1 MRTLS
6 TKLRLTFNGISMI
19 TNIEDIKKYEE
30 LSRLIEP
37 GAARRQ
43 ELLAK
48 VNQYTEGFLETIH
61 ARNAFIKEGPDGLGI
76 KDAAIG
82 EHGVEMDDILKLYK
96 DDVEQQGISTV
107 SGKFFG
113 YIAPCSM
120 FYSALGDYIAAI
132 TDPFSVDY
140 SASPGAVRMEKM
152 LLDWMAD
159 LVGYP
164 AGVQGNLSSGGSLAT
179 LICIVTARE
188 SHEIKARDFDK
199 AVVYVTEL
207 THHCL
212 RKGLHVAGMGE
223 SIIRYVPVDEGYR
236 MNADALANCI
246 EKDKQ
251 QGLRPWLVVGS
262 AGTTDLGNVDP
273 MDAIA
278 DVAAEHKIWFHVDGA
293 YGGFFLLSDL
303 VKDKFKGV
311 DRSDSIVMNPHKTL
325 YTPFGLGA
333 AIIKNGELLYKAHHY
348 TASYLQDNYLE
359 QDELSPADLGPELTR
374 HFRAL
379 RLWLPL
385 KLIGVAPFRA
395 ALSEKILLTRYA
407 YEKMATQ
414 DRFEMGPYPE
424 LSTFAFR
431 YLPAEGDI
439 DEFNRRLIDE
449 LRKDG
454 RIFLSSTV
462 LDGKYMIRVNV
473 LSYRT
478 HLETM
483 DLAIKVLN
491 ENIRKLI

>member
-1 MRTLS
+1 MSDL
-6 TKLRLTFNGISMI
+6 KEQIKQY
-19 TNIEDIKKYEE
+19 EDQ
-30 LSRLIEP
+30 SRLIEP
-37 GAARRQ
+37 GAERRQ
-43 ELLAK
+43 DLLEK

-61 ARNAFIKEGPDGLGI
+61 ARNAYKKEGLDGKGI
-76 KDAAIG
+76 RDAGIDERG
-82 EHGVEMDDILKLYK
+82 LDMDSILNLYK
-96 DDVEQQGISTV
+96 ENVEQQGITTV
-107 SGKFFG
+107 SGKFMG

-132 TDPFSVDY
+132 TDPYSVDY
-140 SASPGAVRMEKM
+140 SASPGAVRMEKL
-152 LLDWMAD
+152 LLDWMAA

-164 AGVQGNLSSGGSLAT
+164 QGALGNLASGGSIAT

-188 SHEIKARDFDK
+188 SHGIKARDFENT
-199 AVVYVTEL
+199 VVYATQL

-223 SIIRYVPVDEGYR
+223 CVIRNVPVDDGYR
-236 MNADALANCI
+236 MKADALAECI
-246 EKDKQ
+246 ENDKK

-262 AGTTDLGNVDP
+262 AGTTDLGNIDP
-273 MDAIA
+273 LDAIA
-278 DVAAEHKIWFHVDGA
+278 DVAGEHKLWFHVDGA
-293 YGGFFLLSDL
+293 YGGFFILSDL

-311 DRSDSIVMNPHKTL
+311 ERSDSIVMNPHKTL

-333 AIIKNGELLYKAHHY
+333 AIIKDGELLYKAHYY
-348 TASYLQDNYLE
+348 TASYLQDNYME
-359 QDELSPADLGPELTR
+359 QDEFSPADLGPELTR

-395 ALSEKILLTRYA
+395 ALSEKILLARYA
-407 YEKMATQ
+407 YERMREQ
-414 DRFEMGPYPE
+414 DIFEMGPYPE

-431 YLPAEGDI
+431 YLPAEGDV
-439 DEFNRRLIDE
+439 DDFNRRFIDA

-462 LDGKYMIRVNV
+462 LDDKYMIRVNV

-483 DLAIKVLN
+483 DLAIEVIN
-491 ENIRKLI
+491 ENIDRLVQIN